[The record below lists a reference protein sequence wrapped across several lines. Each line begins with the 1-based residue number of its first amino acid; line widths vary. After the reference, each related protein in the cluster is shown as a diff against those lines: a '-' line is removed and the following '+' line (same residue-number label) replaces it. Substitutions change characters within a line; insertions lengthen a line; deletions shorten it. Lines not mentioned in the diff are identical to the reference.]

1 MPECAESW
9 LNGLVSRR
17 ANGRPGAARAGS
29 DVSAYRR
36 ATWFDARR
44 EIADKWAAFLL
55 GKQPTVMDTS
65 GRLTGSRGAV

>member
-1 MPECAESW
+1 LLPE
-9 LNGLVSRR
+9 R
-17 ANGRPGAARAGS
+17 ARIAAGKRAGGGGRAGS

-55 GKQPTVMDTS
+55 GKQP
-65 GRLTGSRGAV
+65 RI